1 MDRVNDFAFKIATAN
16 GTGSASANGLLM
28 QAIFR
33 MGVPVTGKN
42 VFPSNIQGLPTWYEI
57 RVNKDGYTAR
67 TPHFDLMVAL
77 NAATYDKDVAEVG
90 SGGWLLYDSS
100 WPLDERLKRPD
111 VTYLGVPLAEMCNAT
126 FKGVRE
132 RILMKNIANVGALA
146 ALMKI
151 DEDVIRALL
160 KEKFGKK
167 QALME
172 SNQTAVDLGYQYAAK
187 TFSCPLPIHLEPLDK
202 TKDAILIDGNTSAA
216 LGCLYAGATVA
227 AWYPITPST

>member
-1 MDRVNDFAFKIATAN
+1 MDRVNDYAFKIGTAN

-77 NAATYDKDVAEVG
+77 NAATYDKDVAEVRA
-90 SGGWLLYDSS
+90 GGWLLYDSS
-100 WPLDERLKRPD
+100 WPLDDRLKRPD
-111 VTYLGVPLAEMCNAT
+111 VTYLGVPLAEMCNAS

-132 RILMKNIANVGALA
+132 RILMKNIAYVGALA

-151 DEDVIRALL
+151 DEDVIRQLL

-167 QALME
+167 QGSMN
-172 SNQTAVDLGYQYAAK
+172 STQKAVHSGYQYAWK
-187 TFSCPLPIHLEPLDK
+187 TCSGPLRIQLEPLDK
-202 TKDAILIDGNTSAA
+202 T
-216 LGCLYAGATVA
+216 
-227 AWYPITPST
+227 